1 MKFQCLKEV
10 LLENLS
16 TVLKAVSSKATVP
29 QLEGVY
35 MEASNDMLTFIG
47 NNTEIAIQAVFEA
60 DILKEGHAVL
70 NAKTLFDMVRLMP
83 EGYVTISVAED
94 YTTVIESGS
103 TKYEILAL
111 DPEAF
116 PLVEDMVS
124 DFSIKLPE
132 NKLKELIKKTL
143 FSIGTADTKIT
154 FTGALFEVKD
164 DSLTVVTLD
173 GYRMAVRKETIYPT
187 GEERSF
193 IIPGRSLNELL
204 KILTD
209 SDSELTIEFG
219 GKKALIKIE
228 NYKFYTRLIDGEFFN
243 YQQIIPKNAEIKV
256 KAVTR
261 DLVDA
266 LERASLLIT
275 ADNKSPIRIKM
286 EGDKMVMH
294 TVSRIGQAQDEIF
307 IQKDGEDLEIGFN
320 HKFLL
325 DALKASETDEI
336 FLDFSNHLSPC
347 ILRGETDDFI
357 YMVLPVRL

>member
-35 MEASNDMLTFIG
+35 LQAADDMITLIG
-47 NNTEIAIQAVFEA
+47 NNTEIAIQSIFEA
-60 DILKEGHAVL
+60 DILTEGNACL
-70 NAKTLFDMVRLMP
+70 NAKNLFDMVRLMP
-83 EGYVTISVAED
+83 EGVVTISVAED
-94 YTTVIESGS
+94 FTTVIESGS
-103 TKYEILAL
+103 AKYEILAL

-124 DFSIKLPE
+124 DFSIKIPE
-132 NKLKELIKKTL
+132 VKLKELIKKTI

-164 DSLTVVTLD
+164 DVLTVVTLD
-173 GYRMAVRKETIYPT
+173 GFRMAVRNEAIYPT

-204 KILTD
+204 KIL
-209 SDSELTIEFG
+209 SDTEDELTIEFG
-219 GKKALIKIE
+219 SKKALIKID
-228 NYKFYTRLIDGEFFN
+228 NFKFYTRLIDGEFFN

-261 DLVDA
+261 DLVNA

-275 ADNKSPIRIKM
+275 ADNKAPIRMNM
-286 EGDKMVMH
+286 EGDTM
-294 TVSRIGQAQDEIF
+294 TLLTSSRIGQAKDEIH
-307 IQKDGEDLEIGFN
+307 IQKDGADLEIGFN
-320 HKFLL
+320 HKYLL
-325 DALKASETDEI
+325 DALKASETEEI
-336 FLDFSNHLSPC
+336 FMDFSNHLSPC
-347 ILRGETDDFI
+347 ILRGEAEDFI